1 MGWRAKWSW
10 IISESLECPVKA
22 RQHPHIKV
30 IILSRNYKTISL
42 FCWPRLIAKNIDA
55 ASYTD
60 VNANAA
66 ALKFPPTD
74 AEFVSG
80 LNKTKDVSDD
90 DNSVDFE
97 NEAEKCPDRKEPL
110 KVVKK

>member
-1 MGWRAKWSW
+1 M
-10 IISESLECPVKA
+10 
-22 RQHPHIKV
+22 
-30 IILSRNYKTISL
+30 
-42 FCWPRLIAKNIDA
+42 FCWTQLIAKNIDA

-60 VNANAA
+60 VNAEVAA
-66 ALKFPPTD
+66 VKLPPTD

-80 LNKTKDVSDD
+80 LNKTKDASDD
-90 DNSVDFE
+90 DNSVDIE